1 MTHPVLEYINEHAD
15 RLRELAPES
24 EKLGRLTDESAQIVR
39 DSGVMRLLQAKE
51 YGGYEEHPKVFIEAV
66 TALAK
71 VDPASG
77 WIAGVVGVHPWELSM
92 ADPKLQEELWGE
104 NNDTWI
110 ASPYALTG
118 VARKVEGGYILNG
131 RWQFSSGTDH
141 CDWIVIGALAADEQ
155 GTPLNP
161 VVGLHVVLP
170 RKDYTIIE
178 DSWDV
183 IGLRGTGSKD
193 MTVEEAFIP
202 DHRVIFAD
210 DAFDGTL
217 AEKSG
222 RTETVFKIPFW
233 AMFPLGI
240 TTATVAICE
249 GGLDMIWEYQQD
261 RMMGAGTMVKDDPYI
276 LHALAEAAAEIDA
289 SKAHLLHNINEV
301 YDMIDRGEEITMQHR
316 AKIRR
321 DQIRAAGR
329 AVNALDQAFA
339 RSGGSALRYDKPL
352 QRYWRDAHAG
362 MNHAIHTSGTLYHVS
377 ALYSIGVEPPA
388 NLKFMI

>member
-1 MTHPVLEYINEHAD
+1 MSHPVLDYIDQHAQ
-15 RLRELAPES
+15 RLRDLAPES
-24 EKLGRLTDESAQIVR
+24 EKLGRLPDESAKIVR
-39 DSGVMRLLQAKE
+39 DSGVMRLFQAKE
-51 YGGYEEHPKVFIEAV
+51 YGGYEAQPAIFVEAV

-71 VDPASG
+71 ADPAAG
-77 WIAGVVGVHPWELSM
+77 WVAGVVGVHPWELSM
-92 ADPKLQEELWGE
+92 ADPKLRDELWAQD
-104 NNDTWI
+104 NDTWI

-118 VARKVEGGYILNG
+118 VARRVDGGYILNG

-141 CDWIVIGALAADEQ
+141 CDWVVIGALAADEH

-170 RKDYTIIE
+170 REDYAIVE

-193 MTVEEAFIP
+193 LSVEEAFIP
-202 DHRVIFAD
+202 DYRVILAD

-217 AEKSG
+217 AEKSD
-222 RTETVFKIPFW
+222 RTNTVYQVPFW

-240 TTATVAICE
+240 TAATVAICE
-249 GGLDMIWEYQQD
+249 GGMQAIWDYQQD
-261 RMMGAGTMVKDDPYI
+261 RMLGMGTMVKNDPYI

-289 SKAHLLHNINEV
+289 SKAHLLHNINGV
-301 YDMIDRGEEITMQHR
+301 CAKLSRGEEITWEHR
-316 AKIRR
+316 ARIRR
-321 DQIRAAGR
+321 DQIRAAWR
-329 AVNALDQAFA
+329 AVNALDEAFA
-339 RSGGSALRYDKPL
+339 RSGANALRYDKPI

-362 MNHAIHTSGTLYHVS
+362 LNHAIHTSGTLYHAS
-377 ALYSIGVEPPA
+377 ALYSIGAEPPA